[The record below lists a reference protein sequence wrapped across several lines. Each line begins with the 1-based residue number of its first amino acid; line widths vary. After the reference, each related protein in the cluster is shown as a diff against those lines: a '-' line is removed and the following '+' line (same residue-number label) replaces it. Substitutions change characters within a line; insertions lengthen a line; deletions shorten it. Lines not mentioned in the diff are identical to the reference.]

1 MSQVYAQQAQ
11 TQAASLEA
19 ACATESVHPDSQNTD
34 SDSSDGKSRE
44 AYLQQGLEKP
54 SSKVGLKHRV
64 KCVNE
69 NGEEKEEEEEEE
81 DLSDEEAGS
90 GDLPCKFE
98 YFLQF
103 FCNFLKF
110 FIFLKFII

>member
-19 ACATESVHPDSQNTD
+19 ACATQSVHPNSQNTD
-34 SDSSDGKSRE
+34 SDSSDGKSRK

-54 SSKVGLKHRV
+54 SSKIGLKHRV
-64 KCVNE
+64 RCVNE
-69 NGEEKEEEEEEE
+69 NGEEKEEEEEEEEE

-98 YFLQF
+98 YFLQV
-103 FCNFLKF
+103 FCNFLNFLF
-110 FIFLKFII
+110 F